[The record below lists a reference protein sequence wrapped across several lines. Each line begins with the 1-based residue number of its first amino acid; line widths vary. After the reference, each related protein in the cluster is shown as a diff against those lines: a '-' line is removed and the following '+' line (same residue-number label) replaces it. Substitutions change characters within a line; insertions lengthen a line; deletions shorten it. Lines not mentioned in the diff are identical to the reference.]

1 LYKSFT
7 SSSSEILVF
16 KATGS
21 SPEPATA
28 TAGESSLEDCAE
40 SGIVAEETLSPDD
53 DERAGMMMLLLLLLL
68 LFVVAEELSEGLDSE
83 NADGFVNEC
92 CLPNEGDE

>member
-1 LYKSFT
+1 
-7 SSSSEILVF
+7 
-16 KATGS
+16 
-21 SPEPATA
+21 
-28 TAGESSLEDCAE
+28 
-40 SGIVAEETLSPDD
+40 VAEETLSPDD